1 MKSPHDTGR
10 VYLVGAGPG
19 DPELITM
26 RGMRLLQAADVVLFD
41 RLIAMELLA
50 AAGSAELIDVGKAPG
65 NHRMTQSRIN
75 ELIVS
80 HALAGRTVVRLK
92 GGDPLTFGR
101 GLEEQAACQ
110 ARGIPCEIVPGVSSV
125 HAAPAAAGVPLTHR
139 GVARSYA
146 VITGQTQDG
155 ALPDHDFSALAK
167 IDTLAVLM
175 GLARLREITD
185 GLLRAG
191 RSATTPV
198 AIVASGTTIHQRTIT
213 GTLSTIADIAIA
225 EEIESPAVT
234 IIGDVAAF
242 ANQRGA
248 VIDTLAE
255 SPLRG
260 KRVVVT
266 QARSTSTNLQRRL
279 ADAGADVINVPL
291 IDIHYPPPTNDAREA
306 IQQLL
311 DGAFDVIAF
320 TSVHGAR
327 GFRQALDALGI
338 SPASLPPVV
347 TAALGPGTAEQAVRS
362 GFNVTI
368 IPSRALAEDLVTAID
383 RSVPITSLNGRRR
396 VLFPKSNRA
405 LPTLPAGLS
414 ALGFDV
420 VDPVVYTTVDAKADE
435 ADLRG
440 LRDGVDAILFC
451 SPSAVQRFVRLD
463 LPLDGVVVGCI
474 GPTTADAAR
483 ELGLRVDVLPEQPGS
498 PGLVQS
504 LADFYARL
512 EAPPCHR

>member
-1 MKSPHDTGR
+1 MKSTRDTGC

-26 RGMRLLQAADVVLFD
+26 RGMRLLQSADVVLFD

-80 HALAGRTVVRLK
+80 HALAGRRVVRLK

-101 GLEEQAACQ
+101 GLEEWAACQ
-110 ARGIPCEIVPGVSSV
+110 AHGIPCEIVPGVSSV

-155 ALPDHDFSALAK
+155 ALPDHDFAALAK

-191 RSATTPV
+191 RPATTPV

-213 GTLSTIADIAIA
+213 GTLSTIADIAIKEA
-225 EEIESPAVT
+225 IQSPAVT

-242 ANQRGA
+242 AIEGGA
-248 VIDTLAE
+248 AIETPVE

-266 QARSTSTNLQRRL
+266 QARSTST
-279 ADAGADVINVPL
+279 
-291 IDIHYPPPTNDAREA
+291 
-306 IQQLL
+306 
-311 DGAFDVIAF
+311 
-320 TSVHGAR
+320 
-327 GFRQALDALGI
+327 
-338 SPASLPPVV
+338 
-347 TAALGPGTAEQAVRS
+347 
-362 GFNVTI
+362 
-368 IPSRALAEDLVTAID
+368 
-383 RSVPITSLNGRRR
+383 
-396 VLFPKSNRA
+396 
-405 LPTLPAGLS
+405 
-414 ALGFDV
+414 
-420 VDPVVYTTVDAKADE
+420 
-435 ADLRG
+435 
-440 LRDGVDAILFC
+440 
-451 SPSAVQRFVRLD
+451 
-463 LPLDGVVVGCI
+463 
-474 GPTTADAAR
+474 
-483 ELGLRVDVLPEQPGS
+483 
-498 PGLVQS
+498 
-504 LADFYARL
+504 
-512 EAPPCHR
+512 